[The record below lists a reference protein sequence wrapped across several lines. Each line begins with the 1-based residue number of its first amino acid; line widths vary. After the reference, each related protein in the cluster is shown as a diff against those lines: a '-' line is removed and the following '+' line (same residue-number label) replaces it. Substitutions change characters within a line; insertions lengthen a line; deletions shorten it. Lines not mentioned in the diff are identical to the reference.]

1 MSEVGPLWVGEVEVG
16 AGLRLSSPL
25 PPGQRRYGR
34 ARVLVR
40 LHGLPL
46 GFVEAPLAAAGPDR
60 ELLAGRIWT
69 LFAGPIQAHLRKD
82 GLGAPGSL
90 DAGGLPNSGRCRA
103 ARPAYR
109 RRPISV
115 VVCSHDR
122 PLLLA
127 QALARLREL
136 DHDRFEVLVVDSAP
150 STEAALDAFRG
161 LAAGDPRFRYVREE
175 APGLSRARNRG
186 LTEAA
191 CDHVAF
197 TDDDVLADSGWLTG
211 VARGLAGRPDVGCVT
226 GLVLPARLD
235 TPAQRYF
242 EGRTWWSSS
251 LQPHVYSMSR
261 PGGESGLF
269 PFDTGRIGTGANF
282 TVDRRLMLEL
292 GGFDERLG
300 AGSATRGGEDL
311 DAFHRILWAGRAI
324 AYEPSAM
331 VWHLHRP
338 EPGELRAQMHA
349 YGMGL
354 GAYGVKQLADPRKTV
369 HVLSRLPRGAR
380 HLVTLWARPKASWA
394 GRGPLILAELTGMAR
409 GPLAYWRSGRA
420 RAPRRP

>member
-1 MSEVGPLWVGEVEVG
+1 MSDAGRRWMGEVEVG
-16 AGLRLSSPL
+16 APLRPSSPL
-25 PPGQRRYGR
+25 PSSPRRYGH

-46 GFVEAPLAAAGPDR
+46 GFVETPLAPAGLDR
-60 ELLAGRIWT
+60 DQLAGRIWT
-69 LFAGPIQAHLRKD
+69 LFSGPIQAHLRKD
-82 GLGAPGSL
+82 GLEAPVSLGAEGIPSP
-90 DAGGLPNSGRCRA
+90 ARCGA
-103 ARPAYR
+103 ARAISR
-109 RRPISV
+109 RRPLSV

-122 PLLLA
+122 PRLLA

-136 DHDRFEVLVVDSAP
+136 DHDHFEVLVVDSAP
-150 STEAALDAFRG
+150 STEDALDAFHR
-161 LAAGDPRFRYVREE
+161 LAAGDSRFRYLREE

-186 LTEAA
+186 LTDAA
-191 CDHVAF
+191 FDHVAF
-197 TDDDVLADSGWLTG
+197 TDDDVLPDSGWLTG
-211 VARGLAGRPDVGCVT
+211 VARGLATRPDVGCVT

-242 EGRTWWSSS
+242 DGRTWWSSS
-251 LQPHVYSMSR
+251 LEPHVYSMSR

-338 EPGELRAQMHA
+338 EPDQLRAQMHA

-354 GAYGVKQLADPRKTV
+354 GAYGVKHLADPRKTV
-369 HVLSRLPRGAR
+369 PVLSRLPMGAR
-380 HLVTLWARPKASWA
+380 HLVTLWARPEASWA
-394 GRGPLILAELTGMAR
+394 GRGPLILAELTGVAR
-409 GPLAYWRSGRA
+409 GPLAYLRAGRA